1 LNILFVSLFLP
12 QKNAYHAG
20 GKYVFEVIRDLS
32 GRHDIHLVTR
42 LEKGELPLLESLRPY
57 CKAIHPYTYNVR
69 GRRKL
74 TDLTA
79 LGLNYIGFSRFA
91 DRIAS
96 SGHFDLIHVEWVDSG
111 IMIKKRR
118 APMLL
123 TAHDVITKPVE
134 RRIEPEKGPRKMLN
148 YLIYRAVRAVEL
160 RIANKFDIIFT
171 LSEYDREYLSS
182 MNAKPGIRVMPYPA
196 GIGMTDRTFRRQ
208 EKTILFLASYKY
220 LRRNTEAALFF
231 HREIFPLVRKAVPEA
246 RFIAAGYGPPPDL
259 MELQKN
265 DPAVSVPGFVDDI
278 EECYKTASV
287 FVAPIL
293 VGGGIIVKVLDA
305 LAAGTPVV
313 TTTFG
318 NEGVGAETGKDIL
331 VADNPED
338 FAAAVIRVLTDR
350 KLAEALS
357 FNGKEFARKNFSHH
371 AAAEKLESAY
381 RELVNR
387 EP

>member
-1 LNILFVSLFLP
+1 
-12 QKNAYHAG
+12 
-20 GKYVFEVIRDLS
+20 
-32 GRHDIHLVTR
+32 
-42 LEKGELPLLESLRPY
+42 
-57 CKAIHPYTYNVR
+57 
-69 GRRKL
+69 
-74 TDLTA
+74 
-79 LGLNYIGFSRFA
+79 
-91 DRIAS
+91 
-96 SGHFDLIHVEWVDSG
+96 
-111 IMIKKRR
+111 MKKRR

-134 RRIEPEKGPRKMLN
+134 RRIEHEKGPRKMLN

-171 LSEYDREYLSS
+171 LSEYDREYLNS
-182 MNAKPGIRVMPYPA
+182 MGAKPGIRVMPYPA

-220 LRRNTEAALFF
+220 LRRNTDAALFF
-231 HREIFPLVRKAVPEA
+231 HREIFPLVRKAVPET

-259 MELQKN
+259 IALQEI

-371 AAAEKLESAY
+371 SAAEKLESAY

-387 EP
+387 ES